1 VGPKSTGPANQPPTA
16 DSKSVTTGTSTAV
29 DITLS
34 GSDPNSDPITFSI
47 VDQPTHG
54 QLSAISAQN
63 RVTYTPTTGF
73 NGPDSFTY
81 VARDSKGAKS
91 INEATVSITV
101 SPAQVTGE
109 QTDRTDLSFTS
120 NGYTS
125 TYHLYAG
132 GLDWSKSVG
141 LLIYTDGSGEFGLK
155 NPESSYLLAGS
166 DGMIAVAKKHNM
178 VLLTP
183 LSPNKNCSD
192 GDGSCWYLGDPSGYT
207 KWAEDLVT
215 QVQSQYPIDKKR
227 IAFGGYSSG
236 AQFSTEFWVPSGAA
250 QRMMTDGVIVAI
262 TYGGSPKVSEVSYT
276 PAFKTNVH
284 MNWNVGDRDSSYTSS
299 GAYGVKAGYEHYTS
313 AGFQTSLDVLPGVGH
328 SRSGEFGAVMD
339 AQIAKHVPPPT
350 AADQTGNPPPP
361 VAQSFVSP
369 TYFCGGSTS
378 CVPTGSP
385 TPPQSGNN

>member
-1 VGPKSTGPANQPPTA
+1 MQSSRFLVIWRTSACRNGLHLWGKRTTLFRLSNMSTNVQFALTSFIIIFVVSTIAVGA
-16 DSKSVTTGTSTAV
+16 
-29 DITLS
+29 
-34 GSDPNSDPITFSI
+34 
-47 VDQPTHG
+47 
-54 QLSAISAQN
+54 AQ
-63 RVTYTPTTGF
+63 
-73 NGPDSFTY
+73 
-81 VARDSKGAKS
+81 VARTIRIS
-91 INEATVSITV
+91 
-101 SPAQVTGE
+101 AQVTGE

-155 NPESSYLLAGS
+155 NPKSSYLLAGS

-236 AQFSTEFWVPSGAA
+236 AQFATEFWVPSGAA
-250 QRMMTDGVIVAI
+250 QRTMEDGVIVAI
-262 TYGGSPKVSEVSYT
+262 AYGGSPKVSEVPYT
-276 PAFKTNVH
+276 PAFKSNLH
-284 MNWNVGDRDSSYTSS
+284 INWNTGDRDSSYNST
-299 GAYGVKAGYEHYTS
+299 GEFGVEAGYEHYTN
-313 AGFQTSLDVLPGVGH
+313 AGFQTSFDVLPGVGH
-328 SRSGEFGAVMD
+328 SRSGEFGAIMD

-361 VAQSFVSP
+361 VAPSFVSP

>member
-1 VGPKSTGPANQPPTA
+1 MQNAKFKVISDLENVSLQERIAFMGKHTTLFRLSNMSTKVQFALTSLIIIFVESTIAVGAAQVERT
-16 DSKSVTTGTSTAV
+16 
-29 DITLS
+29 IR
-34 GSDPNSDPITFSI
+34 
-47 VDQPTHG
+47 
-54 QLSAISAQN
+54 IS
-63 RVTYTPTTGF
+63 
-73 NGPDSFTY
+73 
-81 VARDSKGAKS
+81 
-91 INEATVSITV
+91 
-101 SPAQVTGE
+101 AQVTGE
-109 QTDRTDLSFTS
+109 LTDRTDLSFTS

-141 LLIYTDGSGEFGLK
+141 LLIYTDGSDEFGLK
-155 NPESSYLLAGS
+155 NPESSYLLGGS

-236 AQFSTEFWVPSGAA
+236 AQFATEYWVPSGAA
-250 QRMMTDGVIVAI
+250 QRTMEDGLIVAI
-262 TYGGSPKVSEVSYT
+262 SFGGSPKMPEVAYT
-276 PAFKTNVH
+276 PAFKQGVH
-284 MNWNVGDRDSSYTSS
+284 MNWNVGEEDDSYLLNDETE
-299 GAYGVKAGYEHYTS
+299 GPEEGYYAKAGYDHYTS

-339 AQIAKHVPPPT
+339 AQIAKHVPSPT

-361 VAQSFVSP
+361 VAPSFVSP
-369 TYFCGGSTS
+369 TYLCGGSTS

-385 TPPQSGNN
+385 TPPQSGNS